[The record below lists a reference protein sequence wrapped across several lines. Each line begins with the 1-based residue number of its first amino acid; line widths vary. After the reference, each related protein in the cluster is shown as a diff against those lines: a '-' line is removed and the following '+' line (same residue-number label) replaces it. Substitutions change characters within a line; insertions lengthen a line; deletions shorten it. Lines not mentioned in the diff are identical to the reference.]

1 MELGT
6 YYLEEFKEI
15 RITEPSKEHHEE
27 RAIPPPWKRIWV
39 SKKGGGGGTT
49 VLAISYADHT
59 LEGRAKNKE
68 QMLLLQLKR
77 NVWICKSDG
86 IEKF

>member
-1 MELGT
+1 MRSEQFLRPGK
-6 YYLEEFKEI
+6 ESEFPRK
-15 RITEPSKEHHEE
+15 
-27 RAIPPPWKRIWV
+27 
-39 SKKGGGGGTT
+39 GGGGTT